1 MPLNRCKVFVVGP
14 GRHGKTSLINSL
26 MRRPFQE
33 DCASTAGAVQEE
45 VSCTTDLLVGQDEES
60 SQINKWTPREA
71 PEKELE
77 VHFYMKIWLLLYF
90 LSLTFCRQF

>member
-33 DCASTAGAVQEE
+33 HCASTAGAVQEE

-60 SQINKWTPREA
+60 SQINKWTHRKA

-77 VHFYMKIWLLLYF
+77 VHYFILKKLLMF
-90 LSLTFCRQF
+90 F